1 MARYSITNL
10 LKEYS
15 YYINLNDAVPKGIAY
30 LEDPNNYKTW
40 KELFNFDITSDF
52 SEDEVE
58 EIIRKIIEEGESEDG
73 QFKELKGILGFGYRT
88 YSQEGGKKVDLSDKI
103 HEILKGYRSYI
114 GGYYVRIL
122 KEDHPSG
129 KYPFIIYKRNI
140 KFMNEVIDAFG
151 DVTKKTLKSKSAQS
165 LKDMLGGKSFM
176 QAAQDSM
183 QMLPQLMAI
192 EKPYRDQ
199 LDVLAKEI
207 VYRMFPIIE
216 QAGIQVD
223 AKLVDSPN
231 DMKIT
236 KQGKEEEAEPDDLD
250 AVADKAG
257 IDKRRIINSIT
268 QGAGIR
274 GTKAYYMFDEVLN
287 SLDPELISKYD
298 QLVGDSYGIYD
309 DDNAIAMMMAM
320 LSQGQGSQGGESEVE
335 WNDEDDTMT
344 IKARALTFP
353 ILLQE
358 IVKGLYEFVSLQG
371 FSDDAEKNKQ
381 IVQKVDKATNEPED
395 IRYGKFIYDALRDL
409 AADLD
414 IENEMFFKE
423 VYQLPEADFKIF
435 IENALNDQL
444 TSDQKRWVEETPNR
458 LEQEEDE

>member
-1 MARYSITNL
+1 
-10 LKEYS
+10 
-15 YYINLNDAVPKGIAY
+15 
-30 LEDPNNYKTW
+30 
-40 KELFNFDITSDF
+40 
-52 SEDEVE
+52 
-58 EIIRKIIEEGESEDG
+58 
-73 QFKELKGILGFGYRT
+73 
-88 YSQEGGKKVDLSDKI
+88 
-103 HEILKGYRSYI
+103 
-114 GGYYVRIL
+114 
-122 KEDHPSG
+122 
-129 KYPFIIYKRNI
+129 
-140 KFMNEVIDAFG
+140 
-151 DVTKKTLKSKSAQS
+151 
-165 LKDMLGGKSFM
+165 M

-236 KQGKEEEAEPDDLD
+236 KQGKEEEAQPDDLD

-381 IVQKVDKATNEPED
+381 IVQKVDKVTNEPED
-395 IRYGKFIYDALRDL
+395 IRYGKFIYDSLRDL

-444 TSDQKRWVEETPNR
+444 TSDQKRWVEDTPNR